1 MAVAAYEC
9 VPVKGLLRKVV
20 TIDFTATALI
30 SQPWL
35 EDRGVLRRQRGSQK
49 TGAQVKPGLWLDE

>member
-1 MAVAAYEC
+1 MSVAAYEC
-9 VPVKGLLRKVV
+9 VPVKGLLSEVV

-35 EDRGVLRRQRGSQK
+35 EDRGVLRRQRGSQA
-49 TGAQVKPGLWLDE
+49 GAQASLGLWLDE